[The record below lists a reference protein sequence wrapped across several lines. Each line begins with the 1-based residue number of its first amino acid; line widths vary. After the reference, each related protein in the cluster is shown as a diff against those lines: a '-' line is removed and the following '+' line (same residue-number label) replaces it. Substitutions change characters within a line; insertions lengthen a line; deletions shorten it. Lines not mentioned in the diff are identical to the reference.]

1 MGDSFHRADWI
12 GVAQALGGM
21 LAVVAAFAVSSLQ
34 ARHSER
40 LRRIDS
46 LEKLDGLAKLVEA
59 THAQVEIVLDDVSK
73 KKNFNGLFV
82 LTAEKLQAVGVV
94 FDALASVPIEIAPS
108 AASVQGLLDAK
119 TALVHAKV
127 FVPDLTVDPSARFYL
142 DHVEPLR
149 KTGDRLKAA
158 ADALRRE
165 HKRLSEAG

>member
-59 THAQVEIVLDDVSK
+59 TPCVIELGGQAAQ
-73 KKNFNGLFV
+73 
-82 LTAEKLQAVGVV
+82 
-94 FDALASVPIEIAPS
+94 
-108 AASVQGLLDAK
+108 
-119 TALVHAKV
+119 
-127 FVPDLTVDPSARFYL
+127 
-142 DHVEPLR
+142 
-149 KTGDRLKAA
+149 RL
-158 ADALRRE
+158 
-165 HKRLSEAG
+165 